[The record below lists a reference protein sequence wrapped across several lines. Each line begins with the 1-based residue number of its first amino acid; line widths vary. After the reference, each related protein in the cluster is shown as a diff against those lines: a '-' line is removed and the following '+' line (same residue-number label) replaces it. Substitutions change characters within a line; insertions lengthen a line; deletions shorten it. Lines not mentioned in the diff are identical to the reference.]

1 MRRFFTLG
9 ALAALALAATD
20 PSDAELEKEL
30 AAWEASPNG
39 QYAKQ
44 LGLVP
49 KTESITGQSDTSEK
63 LRRWKAKKA
72 MLPIYAARNPHA
84 SFTMNTPFALVTKDE
99 ANRRLD
105 ADIDWTTSGCIHP
118 VQNQGACGSCWAFAA
133 TATIEAANCLAGR
146 GLVKLSEQDLPGTQL
161 KVLKRVRNGK
171 ISEIEVE
178 ENGASCSTVFPK
190 KDPRHR
196 FNCVSGYPAL
206 AIDYA
211 ARNGVCLLKDYP
223 YISGGDGT
231 VHDCVSSCT
240 KQNVNVDTYVYV
252 YGESSYLSVMQ
263 AQPVAVFLYAG
274 EEFMAYKGRTA
285 GFTQSSS
292 QCSTLQTN
300 TDYYG
305 YDIKST
311 QRASADLC
319 CDDCK
324 NTPGCQLF
332 VWFQGTCYL
341 KNAKGAQSTVP
352 GATAGFVNFS
362 GPTCGA
368 VEANTDYPGQDLYTA
383 RTNDAGGCCTSC
395 INEKAC
401 NAYSWTQDGSCYLK
415 SSRVNPTAKSGVTR
429 ARRRLRPEAVLGFEP
444 QNESQGWLHSWNNG
458 QLVVPN
464 PNWVCDRATKMRQN
478 IPNKDILILSG
489 GGTDY
494 DSCKLINFF
503 QCPAVD
509 VVSIHTYADA
519 NLNVLQQFVD
529 LTNQYNERVVVEEF
543 G

>member
-99 ANRRLD
+99 AN
-105 ADIDWTTSGCIHP
+105 
-118 VQNQGACGSCWAFAA
+118 
-133 TATIEAANCLAGR
+133 
-146 GLVKLSEQDLPGTQL
+146 
-161 KVLKRVRNGK
+161 
-171 ISEIEVE
+171 
-178 ENGASCSTVFPK
+178 
-190 KDPRHR
+190 
-196 FNCVSGYPAL
+196 GYPAL

-341 KNAKGAQSTVP
+341 KNAKGAQSTKP

-415 SSRVNPTAKSGVTR
+415 SSRANPTANR

>member
-341 KNAKGAQSTVP
+341 KNAKGAQSTKP

-415 SSRVNPTAKSGVTR
+415 SSRANPTAKSGVTS
-429 ARRRLRPEAVLGFEP
+429 ARVNKCSPVEQG
-444 QNESQGWLHSWNNG
+444 NESQGWLHSWNNG

>member
-99 ANRRLD
+99 AN
-105 ADIDWTTSGCIHP
+105 
-118 VQNQGACGSCWAFAA
+118 
-133 TATIEAANCLAGR
+133 
-146 GLVKLSEQDLPGTQL
+146 
-161 KVLKRVRNGK
+161 
-171 ISEIEVE
+171 
-178 ENGASCSTVFPK
+178 
-190 KDPRHR
+190 
-196 FNCVSGYPAL
+196 GYPAL

-274 EEFMAYKGRTA
+274 EEFMAYKG
-285 GFTQSSS
+285 G
-292 QCSTLQTN
+292 
-300 TDYYG
+300 
-305 YDIKST
+305 
-311 QRASADLC
+311 
-319 CDDCK
+319 
-324 NTPGCQLF
+324 
-332 VWFQGTCYL
+332 
-341 KNAKGAQSTVP
+341 
-352 GATAGFVNFS
+352 
-362 GPTCGA
+362 
-368 VEANTDYPGQDLYTA
+368 
-383 RTNDAGGCCTSC
+383 
-395 INEKAC
+395 
-401 NAYSWTQDGSCYLK
+401 
-415 SSRVNPTAKSGVTR
+415 
-429 ARRRLRPEAVLGFEP
+429 
-444 QNESQGWLHSWNNG
+444 
-458 QLVVPN
+458 
-464 PNWVCDRATKMRQN
+464 
-478 IPNKDILILSG
+478 ILSHCSNQDDATTDHLIVAVATGRLGRTYCWLYSIVFAMLDSTNKHRLLWLRHQIDATRIG
-489 GGTDY
+489 G
-494 DSCKLINFF
+494 SL
-503 QCPAVD
+503 
-509 VVSIHTYADA
+509 
-519 NLNVLQQFVD
+519 L
-529 LTNQYNERVVVEEF
+529 R
-543 G
+543 

>member
-341 KNAKGAQSTVP
+341 KNAKGAQSTKP

-415 SSRVNPTAKSGVTR
+415 SSRVNPTAKSGVT
-429 ARRRLRPEAVLGFEP
+429 RRLRPEAVLGFEP

>member
-146 GLVKLSEQDLPGTQL
+146 GLVKLSEQDL
-161 KVLKRVRNGK
+161 V
-171 ISEIEVE
+171 
-178 ENGASCSTVFPK
+178 SCSGAAA
-190 KDPRHR
+190 
-196 FNCVSGYPAL
+196 SGYPAL

-341 KNAKGAQSTVP
+341 KNAKGAQSTKP

-383 RTNDAGGCCTSC
+383 RLQCLQLDARRLLLLEIVASKP
-395 INEKAC
+395 N
-401 NAYSWTQDGSCYLK
+401 SQVWRDVGSCQQML
-415 SSRVNPTAKSGVTR
+415 SSR